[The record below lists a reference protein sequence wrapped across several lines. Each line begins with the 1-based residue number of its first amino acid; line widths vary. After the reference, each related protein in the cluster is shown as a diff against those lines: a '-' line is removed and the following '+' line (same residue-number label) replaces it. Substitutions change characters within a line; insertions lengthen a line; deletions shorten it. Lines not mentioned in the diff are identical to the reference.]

1 MRVCVLGLRGVP
13 RIMGGVETHCEQLFP
28 LLKQRRPDDSF
39 TIIARADYV
48 PEPLSDYQGLKVV
61 SLPHAHGKHFEA
73 ITNTIYGL
81 LFARFLLHAELL
93 HLHSIGPALLA
104 PVAKALGMKV
114 LVTYHSKNY
123 EHRKW
128 NGFARRIL
136 RVGEWCAV
144 TFGDQVIAVSQCLAA
159 DLKHRFPRAAGKIH
173 FIPNGASHLRAL
185 ASEGCPCVDLLATY
199 GLRRNNYIIS
209 VGRLVPEKGFHDLV
223 AAFKAA
229 DLGCKLVIVGD
240 ADHGDGYSKRLLQ
253 QASETIV
260 FTGFVTQD
268 IVQCLL
274 QNATLFVLPSYNEGL
289 PIAALEAAI
298 AGIPILLSDIEPN
311 RDLCFPVENY
321 FRVGDVHGLR
331 QKIIQ
336 DHQLYRVDCDR
347 ILQQYNW
354 ESIAA
359 ETARVYSTLQCFAE
373 RHKPRSI
380 RLNHRMFAAGFRV
393 IALSRADRWLRF
405 LAQGRGVIL
414 MLHHVR
420 PWLPRAFAPN
430 KGLEITPAFL
440 DTALGDLRRGGFE
453 IIPLDEVPDRLR
465 SSARGPP
472 FAVLT
477 FDDGYR
483 DNVEHAWP
491 ILRRHSAPWT
501 MFVATD
507 FADGRGR
514 LWWLELEAAI
524 ARVDRVVLSSN
535 GELLDLPSSTTEEKQ
550 ATFDAVYSRLRTGP
564 EDRLRAAIAD
574 LVAQAGIDTRHL
586 AKDLCLGWDELQT
599 LAREP
604 DVSIGAHGVS
614 HSNLSKC
621 NSVTA
626 MREITESKVLLE
638 QRLGRSVR
646 HMAYPFGDPSAVGP
660 REFRL
665 ARQAGFATA
674 ITSQPGHVFPDHAAH
689 LHALPRV
696 SVNGHYQ
703 DSAAL
708 RALLSGVP
716 FWAWNRSRVA
726 RIEP

>member
-28 LLKQRRPDDSF
+28 LLKHRRPKDSF

-48 PEPLSDYQGLKVV
+48 PELLSEYQGLKVV

-114 LVTYHSKNY
+114 IVTYHSKNY

-128 NGFARRIL
+128 NCLARRIL

-144 TFGDQVIAVSQCLAA
+144 TFGDHVIAVSQCLAA
-159 DLKHRFPRAAGKIH
+159 DLKRRFPRAASKIH

-185 ASEGCPCVDLLATY
+185 ASEGCDDLLATY
-199 GLRRNNYIIS
+199 ALRRNNYIIS

-223 AAFKAA
+223 EAFKAA
-229 DLGCKLVIVGD
+229 DLDCKLVIVGD
-240 ADHGDGYSKRLLQ
+240 ADHGDEYSKRLLAA
-253 QASETIV
+253 ASETIV
-260 FTGFVTQD
+260 FTGFVTHD
-268 IVQCLL
+268 IVQRLL
-274 QNATLFVLPSYNEGL
+274 QNASLFVLPSYNEGL

-298 AGIPILLSDIEPN
+298 AGVPLLLSDIEPN
-311 RDLCFPVENY
+311 RDLCFCPENY
-321 FRVGDVHGLR
+321 FKVGDVLGLR
-331 QKIIQ
+331 HKIAQ
-336 DHQLYRVDCDR
+336 DHQLYRVDRDR
-347 ILQQYNW
+347 LLRQYDW

-359 ETARVYSTLQCFAE
+359 ETAKIYSTLQGFVD
-373 RHKPRSI
+373 RHKSSSV
-380 RLNHRMFAAGFRV
+380 RLRHKMFAAGFGA
-393 IALSRADRWLRF
+393 IAATGADRWLRF
-405 LAQGRGVIL
+405 LTQGRGVIL

-420 PWLPRAFAPN
+420 PWLPRDFAPN
-430 KGLEITPAFL
+430 KGLEITPEFL
-440 DTALGDLRRGGFE
+440 DAALGDLRREGFE
-453 IIPLDEVPDRLR
+453 IIPLDAVPDRLR
-465 SSARGPP
+465 SNARGPP

-491 ILRRHSAPWT
+491 ILRRHGVPWT
-501 MFVATD
+501 IFVATD

-524 ARVDRVVLSSN
+524 ARLDRVLLSSD
-535 GELLDLPSSTTEEKQ
+535 GELLDFPSRTTEEKE
-550 ATFDAVYSRLRTGP
+550 ATFEAVYAHLRTGP

-574 LVAQAGIDTRHL
+574 LAAQAGVDTGRL
-586 AKDLCLGWDELQT
+586 ATDLCLGWDELHA

-604 DVSIGAHGVS
+604 DVSIGAHSVS
-614 HSNLSKC
+614 HSTLSKC
-621 NSVTA
+621 NSVSA
-626 MREITESKVLLE
+626 MREIVESKALLE

-646 HMAYPFGDPSAVGP
+646 HMAYPFGDPSAVGA

-696 SVNGHYQ
+696 SVNGRYQ
-703 DSAAL
+703 DRAAL
-708 RALLSGVP
+708 RALLSGLP
-716 FWAWNRSRVA
+716 FWAWNRGRVA
-726 RIEP
+726 RIES